1 MKTLLTTALL
11 TLASPTIALA
21 QEPTTFDVGAPV
33 GIAFIVAAFI
43 LSRSKSNSPKP
54 S

>member
-21 QEPTTFDVGAPV
+21 QEPTTFDVGVPT
-33 GIAFIVAAFI
+33 GIALIVAAFI
-43 LSRSKSNSPKP
+43 LSRSKSTSPQP
-54 S
+54 N